1 MNQITLETMRQMMK
15 CELGSDSFVAGVVAS
30 VEADPKIPTAC
41 INAKGNMKYNPKFIS
56 EHVKTEQDL
65 FCLVFHEILHP
76 AFGHFI
82 HKRDEISN
90 IACDAIINALISQF
104 YSQASGGGSLFER
117 LYKVQGLES
126 ILRPKSK
133 HRNSRYSY
141 LYQHLYPRWSSC
153 DALSAG
159 EVIQTLKMLV
169 PQSASKPKLIG
180 SHGPSSGLENGQT
193 GKSAPHG
200 STSGWSTEQ
209 LQGIAQEVGKRV
221 QEHSGCSSGMFDD
234 LRKMIIDIMKTKR
247 SLRQELLLNYST
259 RKRLDRFFCTERCQR
274 RTTSP
279 FPINPS
285 RRDMVLLGAD
295 IWPGFFRNRQ
305 PELKNNREGIAIFL
319 DVSGSVN
326 QSLPEI
332 CGLLARYRRNIRSV
346 YQFSNAV
353 SEITMDALMRGYVE
367 TTYGTDFNCVA
378 QTILAE
384 EFTRA
389 VIITDGY
396 AAMNESNQMALHGA
410 GVRLLTILFGIHNNG
425 DVLEPFGEVM
435 NLNEITEGGQNGN

>member
-1 MNQITLETMRQMMK
+1 MHLITLETVRQMMK
-15 CELGSDSFVAGVVAS
+15 RELGADSFVAGIVAS
-30 VEADPKIPTAC
+30 VEADPEIPTAC
-41 INAKGNMKYNPKFIS
+41 INAKGNMKYNPDFVS

-76 AFGHFI
+76 AFGHFV

-104 YSQASGGGSLFER
+104 YAKSSGGGSLFER
-117 LYKVQGLES
+117 FYNIQGLES
-126 ILRPKSK
+126 ILRPNSK

-141 LYQHLYPRWSSC
+141 LYQHLYPKWTHS
-153 DALSAG
+153 DVLSAG

-169 PQSASKPKLIG
+169 PQSTSRPKLIG
-180 SHGPSSGLENGQT
+180 SHGAANHWNS
-193 GKSAPHG
+193 
-200 STSGWSTEQ
+200 EQ
-209 LQGIAQEVGKRV
+209 LQGIAQEIGQRV
-221 QEHSGCSSGMFDD
+221 QEHSGCNGSMFDS
-234 LRKMIIDIMKTKR
+234 LRKMIVEIMKTKR
-247 SLRQELLLNYST
+247 SIRQELLLNYST
-259 RKRLDRFFCTERCQR
+259 RKRLDAFFCTERCQR
-274 RTTSP
+274 RMTSP

-285 RRDMVLLGAD
+285 RRDMVLLSAD

-332 CGLLARYRRNIRSV
+332 VGLLARYRRNIRSV
-346 YQFSNAV
+346 YQFSNSV

-367 TTYGTDFNCVA
+367 TTYGTDFNCIA
-378 QTILAE
+378 KTILTE

-396 AAMNESNQMALHGA
+396 AAMNEANQSALHEA
-410 GVRLLTILFGIHNNG
+410 GIQLLTILFGIHNNG
-425 DVLEPFGEVM
+425 DVLRPFGEVM
-435 NLNEITEGGQNGN
+435 NLNEITEGAIK

>member
-1 MNQITLETMRQMMK
+1 MHLITLETVRQMMK
-15 CELGSDSFVAGVVAS
+15 RELGADSFVAGIVAS
-30 VEADPKIPTAC
+30 VEVDPKIPTAC
-41 INAKGNMKYNPKFIS
+41 IDADGHMKYNPDFVS

-76 AFGHFI
+76 AFGHFV
-82 HKRDEISN
+82 HKSDPISN

-104 YSQASGGGSLFER
+104 YAKASGGGSLFER
-117 LYKVQGLES
+117 FYAVQGLES
-126 ILRPKSK
+126 ILRPNSK

-141 LYQHLYPRWSSC
+141 LYQHLYPKWQHH
-153 DALSAG
+153 DVLSAG

-169 PQSASKPKLIG
+169 PQPVSRPTLIG
-180 SHGPSSGLENGQT
+180 SHGRASNPW
-193 GKSAPHG
+193 KP
-200 STSGWSTEQ
+200 EQ
-209 LQGIAQEVGKRV
+209 LQGVAQEVGRKIL
-221 QEHSGCSSGMFDD
+221 ESSDCSGGMFDS
-234 LRKMIIDIMKTKR
+234 LKKMIVEIMKTKR
-247 SLRQELLLNYST
+247 SIKQELLLNYST
-259 RKRLDRFFCTERCQR
+259 RKRLDTFFCSEREMR

-279 FPINPS
+279 FPINPC
-285 RRDMVLLGAD
+285 RRDMVLLSAD

-305 PELKNNREGIAIFL
+305 PELKNNQEGIALFL

-353 SEITMDALMRGYVE
+353 SEITMDALMRGHVE

-378 QTILAE
+378 QTILTE
-384 EFTRA
+384 EFKRA

-396 AAMNESNQMALHGA
+396 AAMSESNQAALHEA

-425 DVLEPFGEVM
+425 KVLEPFGEVM
-435 NLNEITEGGQNGN
+435 NLNEITEGAIQ